1 MIKKFNEF
9 VNETHL
15 QTQQNEW
22 TSQKHNQLKY
32 ILTEMFGADVCRALM
47 YRINT
52 NIYSFEEIIN
62 ILRRLK
68 VNYSP
73 NQMWGYLKMLLD
85 KKIEVKEQR
94 ELLDEISSKFNKGKT
109 LPVEIDDYTGKIL
122 TGIVWYCDRLEKYA
136 ENEDDFNDEGFEY
149 LANQAYEEGYTDDD
163 GVEYAE
169 NNWDA
174 LEIYE
179 VDLDKEY
186 NWTDNGRWSEL
197 FDEFVNEGFVND
209 ILSGIDTGIKGYKAS
224 RNAKKPDDYELD
236 RILTGDKDVDE
247 KTQLSILLKQLLERS
262 AWLAGDFKY
271 DEINVDG
278 RNEITIRRLVRI
290 EEIINKIKELL
301 K

>member
-1 MIKKFNEF
+1 MIKNFNEF

-22 TSQKHNQLKY
+22 TSQKINQLKY
-32 ILTEMFGADVCRALM
+32 ILTGMFGEHFSSTLLKRLDKEL
-47 YRINT
+47 
-52 NIYSFEEIIN
+52 YSFEEIIN
-62 ILRRLK
+62 IIRRFKDNHGRYLLR
-68 VNYSP
+68 
-73 NQMWGYLKMLLD
+73 MLD
-85 KKIEVKEQR
+85 KYMEIEDLKKK
-94 ELLDEISSKFNKGKT
+94 LDEINRKSNNGKK
-109 LPVEIDDYTGKIL
+109 LPVVIDDYTGKIL
-122 TGIVWYCDRLEKYA
+122 TGIVWYCEQLEKYA

-149 LANQAYEEGYTDDD
+149 LVNQAYEDGYTDDG

-179 VDLDKEY
+179 VDLDKEF
-186 NWTDNGRWSEL
+186 NWTDDGRWNEL

-271 DEINVDG
+271 DDINVDG

>member
-15 QTQQNEW
+15 QTHKKEW
-22 TSQKHNQLKY
+22 TTQETKQLKY
-32 ILTEMFGADVCRALM
+32 ILTEMFDVNVCRALM
-47 YRINT
+47 DRIDK

-85 KKIEVKEQR
+85 KNIEVEEQR
-94 ELLDEISSKFNKGKT
+94 ELLDEISSKFNNGKT

-122 TGIVWYCDRLEKYA
+122 TGIVWYCDRLEKFA
-136 ENEDDFNDEGFEY
+136 ENEDYFNDEGFEY
-149 LANQAYEEGYTDDD
+149 LVNYAYEVGYTDDG

-169 NNWDA
+169 NNWED

-179 VDLDKEY
+179 IDLDKECD
-186 NWTDNGRWSEL
+186 WTDNGRWSEL
-197 FDEFVNEGFVND
+197 FNEFVNEGFVND

-224 RNAKKPDDYELD
+224 RNAKKPSDHELD

-278 RNEITIRRLVRI
+278 RNEITIRGLERI

>member
-15 QTQQNEW
+15 QTHQNEW

-62 ILRRLK
+62 ILRRFK
-68 VNYSP
+68 VVNYSP

-122 TGIVWYCDRLEKYA
+122 TGIVWYCEQLEKYA

-169 NNWDA
+169 NNWEN
-174 LEIYE
+174 LGIYE
-179 VDLDKEY
+179 IDLDKEC

-197 FDEFVNEGFVND
+197 FDEFVNEGFVNGNFPNNKNNEKIGGED
-209 ILSGIDTGIKGYKAS
+209 LYKEYDEDVFESLMGWVANVMKDYRES
-224 RNAKKPDDYELD
+224 FNDDELINFVKFQLQSAYETLD
-236 RILTGDKDVDE
+236 E
-247 KTQLSILLKQLLERS
+247 
-262 AWLAGDFKY
+262 GDFNIDSNIKY
-271 DEINVDG
+271 YC
-278 RNEITIRRLVRI
+278 R
-290 EEIINKIKELL
+290 
-301 K
+301 